1 MANFFAF
8 ECGCKFP
15 ILDNNPSKILFSPN
29 AENINLDC
37 EKTWDLI
44 GSGNTKGCFQLESR
58 LGQMMA
64 KKLKP
69 ENIEQLS
76 ALIAIIRPG
85 CLEAV
90 REGKTVTN
98 HYIDKKNGLESIDYF
113 HPSLEPSLKTTYGE
127 MIYQEQAMQIAKDIA
142 GFDLKEADMLR
153 KAIGKKKP
161 EEMAKIKTK
170 FIEGAKNSNII
181 TEKQAEEIFSWIE
194 KSQRYSFNKSH
205 SVSYAI
211 NGYLSAYAK
220 AHFPRIFFSSYLKY
234 AKDKIDPQ
242 QEIKELVRN
251 ANEMDIVVKNPDF
264 RLLNRFFTLKDQDIY
279 FGLTDIKGVGQ
290 SVFDKIK
297 ELEKIH
303 DISKLNWLETL
314 IKILLK
320 INSTASKALIS
331 CGALDYFKK
340 NRTEMLFEYDI
351 CSSLTKKELEKFENL
366 LTEYKSLNIKTIIE
380 LMISNKF
387 TTKKRLEILN
397 NIVTTINKP
406 PYSLIDKIEWLSDS
420 ENNLLGVA
428 ISCSKLDTY
437 DITMTNCDC
446 KTFKNSHISDKI
458 ILAGEIMNINTI
470 KTKSGKNPGQEMSFV
485 SIEDQTGY
493 LDSVIFFPEA
503 WTKYKTHIF
512 NGNILI
518 FIGNKAKT
526 KDGFIV
532 EKCFIPRT

>member
-1 MANFFAF
+1 
-8 ECGCKFP
+8 
-15 ILDNNPSKILFSPN
+15 
-29 AENINLDC
+29 
-37 EKTWDLI
+37 
-44 GSGNTKGCFQLESR
+44 
-58 LGQMMA
+58 
-64 KKLKP
+64 
-69 ENIEQLS
+69 
-76 ALIAIIRPG
+76 
-85 CLEAV
+85 
-90 REGKTVTN
+90 
-98 HYIDKKNGLESIDYF
+98 
-113 HPSLEPSLKTTYGE
+113 

-387 TTKKRLEILN
+387 TTKKRLEVLN

-446 KTFKNSHISDKI
+446 KTFKNSHVSDKI